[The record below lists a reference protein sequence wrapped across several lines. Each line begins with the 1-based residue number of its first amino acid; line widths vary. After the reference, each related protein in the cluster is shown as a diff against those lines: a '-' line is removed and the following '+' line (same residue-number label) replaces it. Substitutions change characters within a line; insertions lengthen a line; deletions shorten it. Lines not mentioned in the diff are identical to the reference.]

1 MRQLRPPTRS
11 GCPSVCPAPPARKPG
26 FGGPSQPPGGL
37 FRKPSVQE
45 RHGDS
50 DVKDHA
56 ALRTARV
63 PSGLWLWSPAPHVAH
78 GARPGPAGSPRTRS
92 LLDPAG
98 PTPAS
103 SAPPTA
109 GPEETRPSRAPGPR
123 PAPHDG
129 PAVPAPGRR
138 PAEAEVPSSGLF
150 LPPSSALNN
159 GTRREQGGRGG
170 GPTRLHSGA
179 QPKPQS
185 TRCPQRGHGKD
196 PKEKPGS
203 ERSRLSPGRPRTA
216 PHIPNCRPK
225 SSGPC
230 SPLRPGASVDG
241 RGRGVDGGRRR
252 GCSGAAGTLWP
263 QTR

>member
-1 MRQLRPPTRS
+1 MKRPESGGFQMRQLRPPTRS

-56 ALRTARV
+56 ALRTARA
-63 PSGLWLWSPAPHVAH
+63 PSGLWLWSPTPHVAH
-78 GARPGPAGSPRTRS
+78 GARPGPAGGPRTCS

-123 PAPHDG
+123 PAPPRRPCRAG
-129 PAVPAPGRR
+129 TRTSPCRSRGAVLWAVPSPQLRSEQRHAQRTGWKRR
-138 PAEAEVPSSGLF
+138 GTH
-150 LPPSSALNN
+150 PPSLWRTTQTSKHTLSPKR
-159 GTRREQGGRGG
+159 TRQGPQGEAWVRAE
-170 GPTRLHSGA
+170 PA
-179 QPKPQS
+179 QPW
-185 TRCPQRGHGKD
+185 
-196 PKEKPGS
+196 
-203 ERSRLSPGRPRTA
+203 TA
-216 PHIPNCRPK
+216 
-225 SSGPC
+225 
-230 SPLRPGASVDG
+230 
-241 RGRGVDGGRRR
+241 
-252 GCSGAAGTLWP
+252 
-263 QTR
+263 